1 MPIFD
6 KTLADL
12 VVALVGDESD
22 IQPIFGLMPQKIAV
36 VPYADGT
43 ACLSAFEAAPPKP
56 AELILLDATKP
67 GTKAEAFL
75 SDFRSNDDFRKVP
88 VVVLVDK
95 DDEAIQQTLGD
106 LGANLSLTKSE
117 VLADQGNLSQII
129 TDFWMSG

>member
-12 VVALVGDESD
+12 VVALVGNETD

-36 VPYADGT
+36 VPYSDGT
-43 ACLSAFEAAPPKP
+43 ACLEAFEAAPSKP
-56 AELILLDATKP
+56 AELILLDSTKQ
-67 GTKAEAFL
+67 GVDAKAFL
-75 SDFRSNDDFRKVP
+75 GSFRRNDDFLKVP
-88 VVVLVDK
+88 VVVLVEN
-95 DDEAIQQTLGD
+95 DDEATQQKLGD
-106 LGANLSLTKSE
+106 LGANLSLVKSQ

>member
-12 VVALVGDESD
+12 VVAHVGDESD
-22 IQPIFGLMPQKIAV
+22 IQPIFGLMPQKIAI
-36 VPYADGT
+36 VPYVDGT
-43 ACLSAFEAAPPKP
+43 ACLAAFEAAPPKP

-67 GTKAEAFL
+67 GAKAEAFL
-75 SDFRSNDDFRKVP
+75 SGFRSNDDFRKVP
-88 VVVLVDK
+88 VVVLVEN
-95 DDEAIQQTLGD
+95 DDEATQQKFGD